1 MIIVLISTMYH
12 RLLEIDAN
20 QFLQDDEIYYII
32 SCQGTPEF
40 DFDVY
45 KNKINDIFGNVNISY
60 SFIEG
65 YGLSKNRNKAID
77 KLLELD
83 IDSEYF
89 YIADDD
95 IVLCLDG
102 IKHAVK
108 FASENHLDMVA
119 GKIATLDMTDHKE
132 NYSSMSFPL
141 TKFNA
146 TRVSSVE
153 MILSLAAVKKYK
165 LRFDEKFGLGSQYPS
180 GEEYI
185 FTSDL
190 LNHGC
195 KAYFYP
201 VYLCKHPPV
210 TSGHDFYSTPGKIM
224 AKGAMFMRSNGYI
237 IGYLMCVFFCIVK
250 WKIYNKK
257 CGFFKFYINIT
268 KGFFRAIFHD

>member
-12 RLLEIDAN
+12 RLLEINAN

-45 KNKINDIFGNVNISY
+45 KNKINDIFGNINISY

-65 YGLSKNRNKAID
+65 YGLSKNRNTAID

-83 IDSEYF
+83 IDSEYL

-153 MILSLAAVKKYK
+153 MILSLATVKKYK

-190 LNHGC
+190 LSHGC

-210 TSGHDFYSTPGKIM
+210 TSGHDFYSTPEKIM
-224 AKGAMFMRSNGYI
+224 AKGAMFRRVFGIFGTAI
-237 IGYLMCVFFCIVK
+237 ICTVFTFKKYPLFYKNINVAHFYCNIMK
-250 WKIYNKK
+250 GAFSYKI
-257 CGFFKFYINIT
+257 
-268 KGFFRAIFHD
+268 KG